1 MIKLPNYNSPETN
14 FNIRFGTIVKIT
26 AVVLLMI
33 VGMRLIGSIMP
44 IILLFLAALF
54 LAAALNPLVAKI
66 SQWLRIKSRVP
77 ATTLAFALIVICLLG
92 VLLVTVPP
100 VLAQVNEFA
109 GALPDTVARFLQ
121 QDNFVANLLTRFE
134 IDTQISNLASTVANQ
149 FATNIGD
156 LVNLVQRLSSFLM
169 GIIIILVMTYM
180 ILIEGPSF
188 IGQVQPYLPAKRLDR
203 WRKLGREM
211 NTVIVGYINAQLI
224 IALLGGLSTFLFAM
238 LLGVPNPLAMGTIM
252 ALFSFIPL
260 IGIFV
265 GATIV
270 VALTFLVNVNLALVL
285 IVFFIVYQQ
294 IENATIQPIIQG
306 QKTNLSTL
314 QVFIAALIGATIG
327 NLVGVFLAIPVAAC
341 LKIFLLDYFRSHQ
354 LDSDKSLRLIP
365 HTADSKD
372 WIARVDRLRCR

>member
-77 ATTLAFALIVICLLG
+77 ATTLAFALVVLCLLG

-169 GIIIILVMTYM
+169 SIIIILVMTYM

-341 LKIFLLDYFRSHQ
+341 LKIFLLDYFRTHQ

-365 HTADSKD
+365 DTADKS
-372 WIARVDRLRCR
+372 A